1 MISSSFQDSQK
12 FSIIG
17 GKEHNIH
24 DEFRTYL
31 LYKNIFNNLYFNK
44 RKQLKII
51 NIKINVKHTRK
62 K

>member
-31 LYKNIFNNLYFNK
+31 
-44 RKQLKII
+44 
-51 NIKINVKHTRK
+51 
-62 K
+62 